1 MCVGA
6 WQNAE
11 TILVAFSDEFG
22 VATLDFRAPEPAPE
36 LPSTRL
42 KRDHD
47 QNKHCL
53 DWTCTRALCTRL
65 PAEEGHQSPG
75 SIVQLQRECG

>member
-22 VATLDFRAPEPAPE
+22 VATLDDFVR
-36 LPSTRL
+36 
-42 KRDHD
+42 
-47 QNKHCL
+47 QNCQV
-53 DWTCTRALCTRL
+53 R
-65 PAEEGHQSPG
+65 G
-75 SIVQLQRECG
+75 